1 MRKTATKQIPTSRRR
16 GSNAMQRP
24 FQRHRASITLAVAA
38 IFALAAG
45 PASAQEKLSVWWV
58 KGFYKSE
65 DDALYEAIRK
75 FEAKTGTKVDLSQYP
90 VQDMIPKTVA
100 ALDAGTPPDVA
111 YADVYDFQVAGKW
124 AYDGKLEDISG
135 VLAPMKARFAPNTL
149 ETTLLWNDK
158 AKKKAYYAFPIKQQT
173 MHVEYWIDML
183 EAAGFKESDIP
194 KTWKE
199 YWSFWCDKAQPALR
213 RKSGKRDFGTG
224 MPMGVDS
231 SDSFFSFLTFMDAY
245 NVKLVDDEGR
255 LTIDDPKV
263 REGLIGA
270 LTDYTTPYLKG
281 CTPPSS
287 TSWKDPDNNVAFHNR
302 TTIMTHNATI
312 SIAAKWLDDENNE
325 TLSPEQRAQGKKAY
339 DELIRTAGFPGKP
352 DGTPMRYRTAV
363 KVGVVFA
370 DAKNKPGAKDFVSFL
385 MQEENLT
392 PYVEGALGR
401 WYPVTKEGQARPF
414 WLADRHRKSVHDQYE
429 SGTVTFEFTKNYKFT
444 ILNNENVW
452 AKAMNRV
459 VNEKVPVD
467 KAVDEMIAR
476 IKQVAG

>member
-1 MRKTATKQIPTSRRR
+1 MRRNLITIAL
-16 GSNAMQRP
+16 GSA
-24 FQRHRASITLAVAA
+24 L
-38 IFALAAG
+38 ALAAAQM
-45 PASAQEKLSVWWV
+45 PAGAQDASDAKLTVWWV

-65 DDALYEAIRK
+65 DDALFEAIRK
-75 FEAKTGTKVDLSQYP
+75 FEAKTGVKVDLSQYA
-90 VQDMIPKTVA
+90 VQDMIPKTVS

-124 AYDGKLEDISG
+124 AYDGKLEDISDIITP
-135 VLAPMKARFAPNTL
+135 LKARFAPNTV
-149 ETTLLWNDK
+149 ETTLLYNDK
-158 AKKKAYYAFPIKQQT
+158 AKKKAYYAFPLKQQT
-173 MHVEYWIDML
+173 MHIQYWEDL
-183 EAAGFKESDIP
+183 LQNAGFKDSDIP

-213 RKSGKRDFGTG
+213 RKTGKRDYGIG

-231 SDSFFSFLTFMDAY
+231 SDSFYSFLTFMDAY
-245 NVKLVDDEGR
+245 NVKLVDDGK
-255 LTIDDPKV
+255 LLVDDPKV
-263 REGLIGA
+263 RQGLIGA
-270 LTDYTTPYLKG
+270 LTDYTAPYLKG

-287 TSWKDPDNNVAFHNR
+287 TSWKDPDNNVAFHNK
-302 TTIMTHNATI
+302 TTLMTHNATI
-312 SIAAKWLDDENNE
+312 SIAAKWLDDANNE
-325 TLSPEQRAQGKKAY
+325 ALPAPERAQAKKNY
-339 DELIRTAGFPGKP
+339 EELVRTAGFPNKP

-363 KVGVVFA
+363 KVGVIFA
-370 DAKNKPGAKDFVSFL
+370 DSKNKRRAKEFVSFL
-385 MQEENLT
+385 LQEENLT

-401 WYPVTKEGQARPF
+401 WYPVTKAAQDRPF
-414 WLADRHRKSVHDQYE
+414 WTADPHRKSVHDQYA